1 MEKLGYE
8 TEEWKK
14 DPNHSQVE
22 LNKSCTYKTGKNF
35 SVCKKL
41 RHISIGVPVR
51 TKCPRVRKKIT

>member
-14 DPNHSQVE
+14 DLNHFQVE

-41 RHISIGVPVR
+41 RHISIMKFTV
-51 TKCPRVRKKIT
+51 TEKL